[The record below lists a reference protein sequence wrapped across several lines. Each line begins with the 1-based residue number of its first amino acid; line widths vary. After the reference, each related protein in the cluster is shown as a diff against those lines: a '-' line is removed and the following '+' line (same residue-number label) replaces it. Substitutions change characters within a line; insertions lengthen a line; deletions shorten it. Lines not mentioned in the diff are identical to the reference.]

1 MTRVRPCSPGA
12 WNDRAPITVSG
23 ETARCLTC
31 SPSTIVTPC
40 CVQATCTGP
49 DGTTGLPPV
58 SGAGGATGLSDAD
71 LCTTVAAAGPASRR
85 THTPARAP
93 LTRRMELD
101 PPVLGCPR
109 VEARQGGGRSPPPP
123 PHHAAGG
130 GG

>member
-12 WNDRAPITVSG
+12 WNERAPITVSG
-23 ETARCLTC
+23 ETVRCLTW

-58 SGAGGATGLSDAD
+58 SGTGGATGLSDAD

-85 THTPARAP
+85 AHTPVRAA
-93 LTRRMELD
+93 LTRGMELD
-101 PPVLGCPR
+101 PPGLGGPR
-109 VEARQGGGRSPPPP
+109 GEAPP
-123 PHHAAGG
+123 
-130 GG
+130 